1 MGNDLARLAL
11 AVTLMTALATVTAAA
26 RTALPDE
33 QLWRV
38 ALPNR
43 VQIDVLVGRPSE
55 KQPKAAIILMPGGD
69 GRLKFNNFAQPSR
82 LKNNFLVRSRD
93 ALRRAGYVTALLDAP
108 SDRLKQPGLL
118 AGYRASKTHVTR
130 DIAPIVLRLRATFD
144 APVFI
149 IGISRGAVSAAN
161 AARRLGA
168 ELAGAALLS
177 ALTLPN
183 RKGATIN
190 NVMLDKITI
199 PTLFIHHVS
208 DRCPV
213 TPLHGA
219 RASFETMQ
227 GTKAAVRWATVTGG
241 TDGSP
246 ACKGKSHHGFWRA
259 EGQALG
265 HVKFWLNLTL
275 KK

>member
-1 MGNDLARLAL
+1 MRSDLSLFAL
-11 AVTLMTALATVTAAA
+11 AIILTAVAPMTGAAKG
-26 RTALPDE
+26 ALPDE

-43 VQIDVLVGRPSE
+43 VQIDVLIGRPD
-55 KQPKAAIILMPGGD
+55 QRPPRAAIILLPGGD

-93 ALRRAGYVTALLDAP
+93 ELRRAGFVTALLDAP
-108 SDRLKQPGLL
+108 SDRIKAPGLL

-130 DIAPIVLRLRATFD
+130 DIAPIAVRLRETFQ
-144 APVFI
+144 APVFV

-161 AARRLGA
+161 AARRLGKM
-168 ELAGAALLS
+168 LAGVALLS

-190 NVMLDKITI
+190 NVMLDKIAI

-227 GTKAAVRWATVTGG
+227 KAKATVRWATVTGG
-241 TDGSP
+241 TDGSA
-246 ACKGKSHHGFWRA
+246 ACKGKSFHGYWKA
-259 EGQALG
+259 EGQAIG
-265 HVKFWLNLTL
+265 HMKFWLNLILT
-275 KK
+275 K

>member
-1 MGNDLARLAL
+1 MGNNLTRIAL
-11 AVTLMTALATVTAAA
+11 AVILTAAA
-26 RTALPDE
+26 PMTVAAKAPLPDE

-38 ALPNR
+38 ALLNR
-43 VQIDVLVGRPSE
+43 VQIDVLIGRPNE

-69 GRLKFNNFAQPSR
+69 GRLKFNNFARPNR
-82 LKNNFLVRSRD
+82 LKKNFLVRSRD
-93 ALRRAGYVTALLDAP
+93 VLRRAGYVTALLDAP
-108 SDRLKQPGLL
+108 SDRLKRPGLL

-130 DIAPIVLRLRATFD
+130 DIAPIALRLRETFR

-161 AARRLGA
+161 AARRLGS

-219 RASFETMQ
+219 RASFESMR
-227 GTKAAVRWATVTGG
+227 GSKAAVRWTTVTGG
-241 TDGSP
+241 ADGSP
-246 ACKGKSHHGFWRA
+246 ACKGKSYHGFWKA

-265 HVKFWLNLTL
+265 HMKFWLNLIL